1 MSLLRLFVVPSLY
14 RKVLTHGAGLG
25 SVSCFQEDIDLSS
38 DEVKF
43 RGLTRYPIITVY
55 GTYS

>member
-1 MSLLRLFVVPSLY
+1 MSHLTAMSLLRLFVVPSLY

-43 RGLTRYPIITVY
+43 R
-55 GTYS
+55 